1 VFRTALTA
9 AVFLMLSNAST
20 MAQLRAASK
29 ACAVDVKAQCASVQP
44 GEGRV
49 SACVERHFKHLSLPC
64 KTALVRAGTAIKKAC
79 TTDANQFCAGVKPG
93 GDRIGMCLRP
103 HLDDLSQPCKDA
115 LAQVAVG
122 MN

>member
-1 VFRTALTA
+1 MFRTAFTL
-9 AVFLMLSNAST
+9 AVVLLVSSASA

-29 ACAVDVKAQCASVQP
+29 ACAIDVKAQCASERP

-49 SACVERHFKHLSLPC
+49 SACVERHFKDLSLPC

-79 TTDANQFCAGVKPG
+79 TTDAKQFCAGVKPG